1 MAFRTPLKVIG
12 SGDNITLQK
21 CTAAEITQVV
31 DTMIRKYGQSPA
43 ATLSVGSGNLGNIT
57 DTRLQAGAGTT
68 DEDNFDT
75 TSELGDVSTVTV
87 TLNKIVGAY
96 YSVNAPTITR
106 GTAIS
111 NAANTA
117 YSFPLYN
124 DATGSVRIFD
134 LDDML
139 DTFWHPAA
147 VRLVGASVSRANS
160 AGTYTITTSTT
171 PPSNHVLISTTPV
184 FIDTRADASAYTAA
198 GIPETQDQPTTVTNY
213 YLHRVTSAETASTM
227 PALAGYKK
235 ADAAGLLTVI
245 PSESFSSQLQAIA
258 RYGAINEPS
267 YRIQYAFSESG
278 GLGDGWATR
287 ATAIDTKLNSSA
299 YITNEVYVDD
309 YRAQE
314 VPAGSATTVTT
325 YQFAARLT

>member
-68 DEDNFDT
+68 DATNFDT

-198 GIPETQDQPTTVTNY
+198 GIPETQDQPTTITNY
-213 YLHRVTSAETASTM
+213 YLHRVNETAAGGAAM
-227 PALAGYKK
+227 PFLAGRLKSE
-235 ADAAGLLTVI
+235 TQPRII
-245 PSESFSSQLQAIA
+245 PRDIISNQLQAVA
-258 RYGAINEPS
+258 RFGAINES
-267 YRIQYAFSESG
+267 NYRIQYRFAAGASSG
-278 GLGDGWATR
+278 FVTR

-299 YITNEVYVDD
+299 YITNEVYVND

-314 VPAGSATTVTT
+314 VPAGSATTIAT
-325 YQFAARLT
+325 YNFQIKKT